1 MVIGSR
7 LSDLTEVRDF
17 LDEIF
22 IESDFDR
29 NYFNRVLLGLSEAV
43 NNSILHG
50 NGLNTWK
57 SVFITA
63 RYDLETLTFDV
74 VDQGDGFDVSKI
86 LDPTT
91 DLNIRKESGRGIFLI
106 RHFADDVIFLQKG
119 RRVRIKYTLHK

>member
-7 LSDLTEVRDF
+7 LSDLNEVRNF

-22 IESDFDR
+22 TESDLDR
-29 NYFNRVLLGLSEAV
+29 NYFNRVFLGLSEAV

-50 NGLNTWK
+50 NRLNTKK

-63 RYDLETLTFDV
+63 RYDLKSLIFDV
-74 VDQGDGFDVSKI
+74 IDQGEGFDVDKI

-91 DLNIRKESGRGIFLI
+91 DLNIRKENGRGIFLI
-106 RHFADDVIFLQKG
+106 RHFADDVVFLEEG
-119 RRVRIKYTLHK
+119 RRVRIKYNLHK